1 MSTST
6 EDESPEDR
14 IMDIHTT
21 SSAGG
26 VVSSRVIQR
35 KVPLHGGRATNT
47 KEMDL
52 EIASVSDSP
61 EVEERDFH
69 SKQVFK
75 GWTLAWLAY
84 QSLGVIYGDIGTS
97 PLYVYSST
105 FSSEP
110 SYEDILGAVS
120 FVIWALTIMVTIKY
134 VCIVLNA
141 DDEGEGGTFAIY
153 SLLSRYARL
162 VRHDPRH
169 TNLLKMQR
177 HNTNDLQTPNRM
189 TRNIMEKSAVIKW
202 TLKVVGAFG
211 VSLLLADGV
220 LTPAQSILGAIQGI
234 TVVNP
239 NISSSTV
246 TGVSCAILVLVFVIQ
261 PFGTSK
267 IASSFAPIVI
277 LWMIF
282 NLSFGI
288 YNLVMYDA
296 SVLKAFSPYFAGSF
310 LMRNG
315 KDGWLQLG
323 GILLAFTG
331 VETLFADLG
340 AFSQRAIQM
349 SWLFFVY
356 PCLLLSYIG
365 QGAYISRVPSAY
377 ANPFYLTVPPG
388 MLYPSLVVAILA
400 CIVASQ
406 AVITGSFQLL
416 SQIMK
421 LSYFPQ
427 VKVYHTSKR
436 FHGQVYIPL
445 ANWLMMIGSIIVT
458 AVYNNTTALGE
469 AYGACVIL
477 VSFLTT
483 CMVTVVALIVWR
495 LPMYLVFPVFL
506 IVALWD
512 GMFLSAALSKV
523 PHGAWFT
530 LMIAV
535 VLTCIF
541 VLWRY
546 GKEEQWK
553 AEESDNTPLSQTTA
567 LRENKLVLKD
577 GPGSS
582 TITSISGLGIFFDKS
597 GSSTNTP
604 TVFLHF
610 LRKFSAVPEVTVFLH
625 LRPLSVPIVAPD
637 ERYSVARCYTYG
649 TGPSKQAIPHCY
661 RLIVRHGYTDE
672 IITPDLGILV
682 LDLVRGYLT
691 SQQTSKSPES
701 DTERLSKL
709 HRAWKS
715 QVIYIVGKEQ
725 LKIPAKTNFLR
736 RGFLWA
742 FLWMRDASRTKVQHL
757 NVETDRVVEVGFVK
771 EI

>member
-1 MSTST
+1 MGNDT
-6 EDESPEDR
+6 DAALPED
-14 IMDIHTT
+14 IPTDVFPH
-21 SSAGG
+21 SSGGG
-26 VVSSRVIQR
+26 VFSSRIQQR
-35 KVPLHGGRATNT
+35 RVSVDTPKAPGSKTTDVEL
-47 KEMDL
+47 
-52 EIASVSDSP
+52 ASISEEPDIN
-61 EVEERDFH
+61 ERDFH
-69 SKQVFK
+69 KKQVFK

-84 QSLGVIYGDIGTS
+84 QSIGVIYGDIGTS
-97 PLYVYSST
+97 PLYVFSST

-120 FVIWALTIMVTIKY
+120 LVIWSLTIMVTIKY
-134 VCIVLNA
+134 VCIVLYA
-141 DDEGEGGTFAIY
+141 DDEGEGGTFALY
-153 SLLSRYARL
+153 SLLSRYAKL

-169 TNLLKMQR
+169 TNLLRIQR
-177 HNTNDLQTPNRM
+177 YNTDDLQKPNLM
-189 TRNIMEKSAVIKW
+189 TRNFIERSTFIKV
-202 TLKVVGAFG
+202 TLKIVGAFG

-239 NISSSTV
+239 NISTSTV
-246 TGVSCAILVLVFVIQ
+246 VGVSCAILVVIFLIQ

-267 IASSFAPIVI
+267 IASFFAPIVI
-277 LWMIF
+277 LWMMF

-288 YNLVMYDA
+288 YNLVMYDT

-310 LMRNG
+310 LGDPDLVALSCVSLPSTFG
-315 KDGWLQLG
+315 KIQIPDLKHK
-323 GILLAFTG
+323 TTSVSNV
-331 VETLFADLG
+331 VE
-340 AFSQRAIQM
+340 Q
-349 SWLFFVY
+349 
-356 PCLLLSYIG
+356 YIG

-427 VKVYHTSKR
+427 VKMYHVSNT

-495 LPMYLVFPVFL
+495 LPIYLVIPVF
-506 IVALWD
+506 IVVALWD

-530 LMIAV
+530 LMLALAI
-535 VLTCIF
+535 TCVF
-541 VLWRY
+541 MLWRY

-553 AEESDNTPLSQTTA
+553 AEESDNTPLSHTTIIQGNQLC
-567 LRENKLVLKD
+567 LRGESATTN
-577 GPGSS
+577 
-582 TITSISGLGIFFDKS
+582 ITPISGLGIFFDKS
-597 GSSTNTP
+597 GSSINTP
-604 TVFLHF
+604 AVFLHF
-610 LRKFSAVPEVTVFLH
+610 LQKFHATPEVSVFLH
-625 LRPLSVPIVAPD
+625 LRPLSLPTVAPS
-637 ERYSVARCYTYG
+637 ERYTVTRCYTSG
-649 TGPSKQAIPHCY
+649 EGSGRKMIPNCY
-661 RLIVRHGYTDE
+661 RLMIRHGYADE
-672 IITPDLGILV
+672 VITPDLGTLV
-682 LDLVRGYLT
+682 LDLIRTFLDGKDYAKEPSGGSEELT
-691 SQQTSKSPES
+691 M
-701 DTERLSKL
+701 L
-709 HRAWKS
+709 HRAWNS
-715 QVIYIVGKEQ
+715 QTIYIVGKEQ
-725 LKIPAKTNFLR
+725 LKIPARTNFLR
-736 RGFLWA
+736 RLVLWA
-742 FLWMRDASRTKVQHL
+742 FLWMRDSSRTKIQHL
-757 NVETDRVVEVGFVK
+757 NVEIDRVVEVGFVK
-771 EI
+771 EMLC

>member
-6 EDESPEDR
+6 DDESSEDR
-14 IMDIHTT
+14 TMNIQPS

-26 VVSSRVIQR
+26 VFSSRVSPR
-35 KVPLHGGRATNT
+35 RAPTGGNKTT
-47 KEMDL
+47 DPKEMDL
-52 EIASVSDSP
+52 EVASISDGP
-61 EVEERDFH
+61 EMEKRDFH

-75 GWTLAWLAY
+75 GWTLALLAY

-97 PLYVYSST
+97 PLYVFSST

-110 SYEDILGAVS
+110 SHEDVLGAVS
-120 FVIWALTIMVTIKY
+120 FIIWALTIMVTIKY
-134 VCIVLNA
+134 VCIILYA
-141 DDEGEGGTFAIY
+141 DDEGEGGTFAVY
-153 SLLSRYARL
+153 SLLSRYTCSYYAQAKL

-169 TNLLKMQR
+169 TNLVKMQR
-177 HNTNDLQTPNRM
+177 YDTNDLKKPNLM
-189 TRNIMEKSAVIKW
+189 TRNIMERSAFIKW
-202 TLKVVGAFG
+202 TLKIIGAFG
-211 VSLLLADGV
+211 VSLILAGKRYHQDSHSNGV

-239 NISSSTV
+239 NISSSTAV
-246 TGVSCAILVLVFVIQ
+246 GVSCAILVLVFIIQ

-267 IASSFAPIVI
+267 IATTFAPIVI
-277 LWMIF
+277 LWMVF

-288 YNLVMYDA
+288 YNLVHYDA
-296 SVLKAFSPYFAGSF
+296 SILKAFSPYFAGSF

-340 AFSQRAIQM
+340 AFSQR
-349 SWLFFVY
+349 
-356 PCLLLSYIG
+356 
-365 QGAYISRVPSAY
+365 
-377 ANPFYLTVPPG
+377 
-388 MLYPSLVVAILA
+388 LVVAILA

-427 VKVYHTSKR
+427 IQTYHTSKTV
-436 FHGQVYIPL
+436 HGQVYIPL
-445 ANWLMMIGSIIVT
+445 ANWLMMIGSVIVT

-495 LPMYLVFPVFL
+495 LPVYLVLPVFL
-506 IVALWD
+506 VFALWD

-530 LMIAV
+530 LMLAA

-553 AEESDNTPLSQTTA
+553 AEESDNTPLSRTTV
-567 LRENKLVLKD
+567 LRENKLLLQN
-577 GPGSS
+577 GSENS
-582 TITSISGLGIFFDKS
+582 ILTPISGLGIFFDKS
-597 GSSTNTP
+597 GMSNNTP
-604 TVFLHF
+604 NVFLHF
-610 LRKFSAVPEVTVFLH
+610 IQKFNAAPEVSVFLH
-625 LRPLSVPIVAPD
+625 LRSLSVPTIAPE
-637 ERYSVARCYTYG
+637 ERYSVNRCYTY
-649 TGPSKQAIPHCY
+649 SVDQNKQAIPNCY

-672 IITPDLGILV
+672 IVTPDLGILV
-682 LDLVRGYLT
+682 HDLIRSYLT
-691 SQQTSKSPES
+691 SQNDSKSLENYK
-701 DTERLSKL
+701 EKL
-709 HRAWKS
+709 DALDRAWSS

-725 LKIPAKTNFLR
+725 LKVPAETNILR
-736 RGFLWA
+736 QLFLWA

-771 EI
+771 KM